1 MSDFYE
7 AIDKSCKEECSLTSK
22 RNPIFKPWITPGI
35 INSSNKKHKLHK
47 QWEKSKKNKKDQ
59 HDKGDPVLYSNLCT
73 YRKKLKYL
81 IRSAK
86 DKHYKNKMAE
96 VNGDPKA
103 TWKLINN
110 LRGKTKSKI
119 LPSFIID
126 GELVTN
132 KRKIATAF
140 NNYFVSIAQ
149 KLNDGDTVPVDPLP
163 SFISYMS
170 NRI

>member
-1 MSDFYE
+1 MNDFSE
-7 AIDKSCKEECSLTSK
+7 AIDESCREESTLTSK

-35 INSSNKKHKLHK
+35 INSSTKKHKLHK
-47 QWEKSKKNKKDQ
+47 QWEKTKKNKKDPN
-59 HDKGDPVLYSNLCT
+59 DKGDPVLYSNLCT

-81 IRSAK
+81 IRGAK
-86 DKHYKNKMAE
+86 DMHYKNKMAE
-96 VNGDPKA
+96 VKGDPKA

-149 KLNDGDTVPVDPLP
+149 KL
-163 SFISYMS
+163 
-170 NRI
+170 

>member
-1 MSDFYE
+1 MIQS
-7 AIDKSCKEECSLTSK
+7 
-22 RNPIFKPWITPGI
+22 
-35 INSSNKKHKLHK
+35 KKHKLHK
-47 QWEKSKKNKKDQ
+47 QWEKTKKNKKDPN
-59 HDKGDPVLYSNLCT
+59 DKGDQVLYANLWS
-73 YRKKLKYL
+73 YRKNLKYL
-81 IRSAK
+81 IRNAK
-86 DKHYKNKMAE
+86 DMYYKNKLAE

-140 NNYFVSIAQ
+140 NNYFVSIFYRT
-149 KLNDGDTVPVDPLP
+149 KVK
-163 SFISYMS
+163 
-170 NRI
+170 RW